1 MAKKLY
7 RSQLGKAGE
16 FLNHLDEVER
26 NKKQK
31 ENESQSKKLNYGSN
45 ISEYAQNFLNSLPDD
60 IKSVTKKSYLE
71 AQAKRLWE
79 SPVVAETRASN
90 HSFAPLTTE
99 QLSKAEA
106 DRQLALKKQQEEAQA
121 AKQKEEAFRASE
133 RDYAARRAALAE
145 KGKTTPVTTDVNPAT
160 DWLDYQV
167 KSSQNAGAQSFED
180 IANGLN
186 AAGAGI
192 LADIKTTANAFSG
205 DKTAQEEKKNDIKT
219 TFGKIKDAFE
229 KSRNNP
235 YGTPDEQLTEGDHL
249 GNLRKWWNAVNPV
262 SNAAKAASAVSSTA
276 YNKAVADY
284 LNDNASVDPSEIKQA
299 EIERTHPTQAAKGI
313 YSPTQ
318 ITKNVLS
325 NTSRMLPQIVF
336 SNAVGGKL
344 GSLAGGATLGLQ
356 SVPSAYRE
364 AKADGAT
371 DEQAVKYANLE
382 FFNQGFGDAA
392 LGGISGATTG
402 LLDAPISKLAASITK
417 TPLFKTVIQTAANV
431 AEEGGQEFIQNYI
444 STVNKRLTYNP
455 DAEFDVEGAVY
466 EGVLGGINAIALS
479 PGKTFG
485 QYKVNRSAYETVN
498 NLSKAA
504 GNISSAEEAN
514 IITNLANEIVEDAN
528 TVLSDDTAENSDK
541 SNAEYIKKGAEQI
554 AEKLSQN
561 TDSIISSNRNAA
573 NKVNSILEASDS
585 GSTEAVSELVYAVK
599 ATPSGNKGDAINNTV
614 DYVNTLIREQNNIKK
629 TAEQILSAKDTDI
642 SENADTVSQ
651 AKQTARDAVEYTNA
665 IIPELKKLSETL
677 RSNRNEINSRLKIDE
692 NISKQSTQTETVST
706 PERVSG
712 KAYNSEVAATLRS
725 TYGGSNIKETAEN
738 IIKNKGNVRNAV
750 DYVHEVYSKTGGSNS
765 DTATR
770 EYLTALDKE
779 IRTANRDYLAKN
791 TARLESALK
800 EYGVSNVE
808 IDDKIT
814 PLSDNGKYAWGQAH
828 YDRNTGKIY
837 VSPYAYANSVIGS
850 KIIHEFTHHGAK
862 ADTSLVN
869 DILTAAR
876 NSKSFNKEV
885 KLSDG
890 TTTNTVDNISSLIR
904 ENYANE
910 INEYIAL
917 SKNVTRYSEL
927 VRSGETKE
935 AAAKTA
941 AEEYRAQN
949 TAEYDSLVKDYIDED
964 TAAYVMEYL
973 NQDTDVLSK
982 LIEDNRPLWKRIL
995 DKIEDFIAKI
1005 TGKSEAREYQKAAD
1019 KIRAILESEVDA
1031 KVENTGSFTD
1041 IQSQLKENN
1050 AKIGNTSD
1058 GRKFSMELNVDE
1070 SNGLFAIHNLTA
1082 DSFMKSYKLGGFA
1095 MPSIAIARSDVGHSN
1110 FGDISLVFASD
1121 TINPANSDNKVY
1133 SADAWTPTFPRI
1145 EYEANSK
1152 VADRLRDKYYE
1163 LYRKFGQDKV
1173 SALYP
1178 YGNYFEEQL
1187 NTDGGVDGIISK
1199 QSDNPQMMQVYLADT
1214 QGKTVDSVVKET
1226 KTTLPSEQ
1234 VEQSEFIIDKLGADT
1249 VNEMRPQANESPIS
1263 ARKRWMSEHGDA
1275 FKAAY
1280 TDYLA
1285 QSGLTSEEAKNA
1297 IDNMSL
1303 YQLTSQIVKA
1313 RNYLA
1318 NGAETVKSE
1327 VDMEA
1332 TNNAIKKAV
1341 NQEDYL
1347 KWLHS
1352 LFDGGEKK
1360 SGVSNGKDPYTR
1372 NGNQRPFSATHY
1384 PVTLDNIVLSMKS
1397 QGDGNA
1403 KNATSIFVG
1412 SKTIRA
1418 ESATEYSSLDEIRA
1432 DKGRLAHRTPE
1443 EAKAAWDEF
1452 DNRLSAIINRIM
1464 DAKSGIGNRFIEQ
1477 DRIGS
1482 VLAEASRN
1490 NTEANIKKVLTQ
1502 YKLTPAVAADFK
1514 ALVDDIRSA
1523 PVDIFEAKP
1532 ERVVGLD
1539 EVKYA
1544 IVPSDVNSDVTTALN
1559 NAGIETKT
1567 YENGNE
1573 ADRLK
1578 VLNTLSDVRF
1588 SKQLDTGTSSE
1599 ITQADVEQLRS
1610 IGRKSIFE
1618 FTSEDIQKSEKWAKK
1633 FYSELGTKS
1642 PFFRAWFGDWR
1653 ENDTGTYKIVK
1664 ESGDAYNGAG
1674 RAHNTDMDRDISWG
1688 SSLTRETQ
1696 NHAVKSKIAVSAL
1709 GDIQSVIE
1717 NSIYLDT
1724 NISEKTSKT
1733 KMQNTAFMHSLYT
1746 VYESNGQKYLL
1757 KLFVEEALPNK
1768 GGEPFSRAY
1777 ELKDIEKI
1785 ADLSDGVLSDKGGLT
1800 EGKSTINNS
1809 ISDLYALV
1817 KRYDKDFKSQ
1827 QSSKVVNEDGSPK
1840 VVYHGTNA
1848 DFWTFSLANRGKNG
1862 EKLGVGYYFVDDKS
1876 SAERYGDRVIE
1887 AYLDI
1892 KKPASAEVMEISR
1905 KDWEKFLDFA
1915 IEHRD
1920 EYIDGEWKGN
1930 EINKEYE
1937 LTDFDYG
1944 SNDAELIK
1952 GFLNGIAAGNK
1963 DVTEAYLEM
1972 LKDSTGYD
1980 GVEYTSDGKNYYVAF
1995 TPNQIKSVDNLG
2007 TFDKSKGD
2015 IRYSKQLDA
2024 NGKEFVRVD
2033 DTTINEK
2040 NPKDIVKALKQIAE
2054 SKGFYDMEING
2065 QNIGLSNER
2074 GIQEWVYSKDAK
2086 SLYRNNK
2093 TAFNDKIQ
2101 SFQNADELIEAAK
2114 SYINEEAVHKKKFD
2128 SFARGEIRFKVGDNG
2143 YLADILIGIRR
2154 NQNAELYDIVNIT
2167 PIKITENSGRYVTDN
2182 TVQTGQEF
2190 SVDLSVSQTE
2200 SNVNTNTE
2208 NSSVNSSTET
2218 DNRYSRELLTP
2229 EQKKMRRLEERND
2242 FLERQLVQTNPL
2254 GGKARAVSPTTKAK
2268 IAKQLA
2274 AGMPGVRTSEV
2285 NEKLT
2290 DVFNAIEHSGAGT
2303 REEYRDA
2310 VTKAAE
2316 KAATELYNDF
2326 KVDNVNPLYEE
2337 FTDLYK
2343 HIRGM
2348 KFKITDTVKNDMND
2362 FAEFKKS
2369 VRGVLRFDNE
2379 NGLPVDTAYMELY
2392 DMQPSLFADNTGE
2405 PIGNQGDQLIRIAE
2419 VQEKISKEA
2428 GHPYQDASHEDDAY
2442 IIRTIRDAILSSYVE
2457 NSKETLASQNKTLKR
2472 ENEKLSEKAS
2482 MTDAYAKELRDVR
2495 TMYDNQT
2502 KEELARIYRE
2512 FVSQVKDQQKQLEK
2526 NSEKIERLN
2535 DRISRN
2541 NVNAAQKTALREIG
2555 RLHDMLTNPTKQK
2568 HIPQELRIA
2577 VGRYLNTLNGTKLLN
2592 GKTVNSEAIKSELSD
2607 DYSRILSQIGDVTSK
2622 LTRSSLDGKPTD
2634 YISASKEQINMLE
2647 RKVKYISELAH
2658 GETVD
2663 MSDNIDFIRN
2673 ITDITRIVNHLVKD
2687 SNDLFT
2693 GARTEEAVDFAN
2705 EWKSEL
2711 SGHKSKVGEIGS
2723 ERSGLKKWFD
2733 GVGYS
2738 LMSADLFFGT
2748 MGESGEKI
2756 SGWYRNAQTRQVKMK
2771 REYAE
2776 YMKKLLGDNYSTIAG
2791 SVKARNNLI
2800 DVEIAGE
2807 KIKVSKNQLMSLYL
2821 LWNRPAGRRHIETGG
2836 VSFVNKNG
2844 ETGKTYDIYPRTFD
2858 SLMSHL
2864 SKDDIRI
2871 ADGIGDFLSENCSEW
2886 GNEASMQLYGIRLYN
2901 DPKYFPIRTV
2911 SDSIETNFN
2920 NLENTH
2926 TLENSSFTK
2935 KLSKTASAPLAI
2947 GDVFDIADRHVN
2959 DMSAYSAYAPLN
2971 NSISRVFNTEGVKAS
2986 LRNAYGKAGVM
2997 YVENFIDKVNGNSPK
3012 TDTSNL
3018 ADKAMTFIAN
3028 NAKRAA
3034 VSLNISTALKQP
3046 LSLIRASLVI
3056 DPKYTAKAYA
3066 MITPGVNNIIK
3077 QGREYN
3083 RILDLMNEYSGIAV
3097 IKSMGYSDTGFGETT
3112 RDTYDEQNLKSAYNK
3127 AKYLR
3132 DKYDDITMRPAEFAD
3147 EITWVRMWKAC
3158 ELEAKEKYGSSLSAD
3173 EFNKKVASRFNEI
3186 IGKTQVVDSILDT
3199 APLSTNRLFR
3209 TLYPFMNEPVKTAAT
3224 LVSAAENVR
3233 NGKTGA
3239 KKQLAKAAAC
3249 YVISNMLAEPIVSSL
3264 VGMWRHDSPDDP
3276 EEFAKMFLKRFI
3288 GVDIDGET
3296 TFADV
3301 FTSNVAD
3308 GIFGVPFIGAW
3319 YDVITGKL
3327 QGFDPER
3334 MDLQP
3339 VADLVGNTAYFV
3351 KSLEKEDYE
3360 NQKTKI
3366 NYFTDMMSSLTQILG
3381 VPGSTLKRDLSA
3393 LARSAV
3399 NTVGGY
3405 VAQWELN
3412 KVYYNLGNANA
3423 RANKNFFDIMA
3434 KAYKAGDTEAYRYM
3448 LNDLKKTQ
3456 VGAKSFGV
3464 PYSKMNQYITERGGE
3479 IEVGSDMWNV
3489 SLQAEYNLPTFNP
3502 TMRVEKAVTDIYQ
3515 KATAAKLKNADN
3527 AIYKSPASRSQ
3538 AKFSVNGNDYEM
3550 TAEEFETYVSGTG
3563 DFAYKITTALTSN
3576 YQWSELNT
3584 EQKLYALEKTYEFSR
3599 AYWKKK
3605 IKPEYSPQAKWISE
3619 LCGTKVDFAAYA
3631 RVIVNKS
3638 KEK

>member
-1 MAKKLY
+1 M
-7 RSQLGKAGE
+7 
-16 FLNHLDEVER
+16 
-26 NKKQK
+26 
-31 ENESQSKKLNYGSN
+31 
-45 ISEYAQNFLNSLPDD
+45 
-60 IKSVTKKSYLE
+60 
-71 AQAKRLWE
+71 
-79 SPVVAETRASN
+79 
-90 HSFAPLTTE
+90 
-99 QLSKAEA
+99 
-106 DRQLALKKQQEEAQA
+106 
-121 AKQKEEAFRASE
+121 
-133 RDYAARRAALAE
+133 
-145 KGKTTPVTTDVNPAT
+145 
-160 DWLDYQV
+160 
-167 KSSQNAGAQSFED
+167 
-180 IANGLN
+180 
-186 AAGAGI
+186 
-192 LADIKTTANAFSG
+192 
-205 DKTAQEEKKNDIKT
+205 
-219 TFGKIKDAFE
+219 
-229 KSRNNP
+229 
-235 YGTPDEQLTEGDHL
+235 
-249 GNLRKWWNAVNPV
+249 
-262 SNAAKAASAVSSTA
+262 
-276 YNKAVADY
+276 
-284 LNDNASVDPSEIKQA
+284 
-299 EIERTHPTQAAKGI
+299 
-313 YSPTQ
+313 
-318 ITKNVLS
+318 
-325 NTSRMLPQIVF
+325 
-336 SNAVGGKL
+336 
-344 GSLAGGATLGLQ
+344 
-356 SVPSAYRE
+356 
-364 AKADGAT
+364 
-371 DEQAVKYANLE
+371 
-382 FFNQGFGDAA
+382 
-392 LGGISGATTG
+392 
-402 LLDAPISKLAASITK
+402 
-417 TPLFKTVIQTAANV
+417 
-431 AEEGGQEFIQNYI
+431 
-444 STVNKRLTYNP
+444 
-455 DAEFDVEGAVY
+455 
-466 EGVLGGINAIALS
+466 
-479 PGKTFG
+479 
-485 QYKVNRSAYETVN
+485 
-498 NLSKAA
+498 
-504 GNISSAEEAN
+504 
-514 IITNLANEIVEDAN
+514 
-528 TVLSDDTAENSDK
+528 
-541 SNAEYIKKGAEQI
+541 
-554 AEKLSQN
+554 
-561 TDSIISSNRNAA
+561 
-573 NKVNSILEASDS
+573 
-585 GSTEAVSELVYAVK
+585 
-599 ATPSGNKGDAINNTV
+599 
-614 DYVNTLIREQNNIKK
+614 
-629 TAEQILSAKDTDI
+629 
-642 SENADTVSQ
+642 
-651 AKQTARDAVEYTNA
+651 
-665 IIPELKKLSETL
+665 
-677 RSNRNEINSRLKIDE
+677 
-692 NISKQSTQTETVST
+692 
-706 PERVSG
+706 
-712 KAYNSEVAATLRS
+712 
-725 TYGGSNIKETAEN
+725 
-738 IIKNKGNVRNAV
+738 
-750 DYVHEVYSKTGGSNS
+750 
-765 DTATR
+765 
-770 EYLTALDKE
+770 
-779 IRTANRDYLAKN
+779 
-791 TARLESALK
+791 
-800 EYGVSNVE
+800 
-808 IDDKIT
+808 
-814 PLSDNGKYAWGQAH
+814 
-828 YDRNTGKIY
+828 
-837 VSPYAYANSVIGS
+837 
-850 KIIHEFTHHGAK
+850 
-862 ADTSLVN
+862 
-869 DILTAAR
+869 
-876 NSKSFNKEV
+876 
-885 KLSDG
+885 
-890 TTTNTVDNISSLIR
+890 
-904 ENYANE
+904 
-910 INEYIAL
+910 
-917 SKNVTRYSEL
+917 
-927 VRSGETKE
+927 
-935 AAAKTA
+935 
-941 AEEYRAQN
+941 
-949 TAEYDSLVKDYIDED
+949 
-964 TAAYVMEYL
+964 
-973 NQDTDVLSK
+973 
-982 LIEDNRPLWKRIL
+982 
-995 DKIEDFIAKI
+995 
-1005 TGKSEAREYQKAAD
+1005 
-1019 KIRAILESEVDA
+1019 
-1031 KVENTGSFTD
+1031 
-1041 IQSQLKENN
+1041 
-1050 AKIGNTSD
+1050 
-1058 GRKFSMELNVDE
+1058 
-1070 SNGLFAIHNLTA
+1070 
-1082 DSFMKSYKLGGFA
+1082 
-1095 MPSIAIARSDVGHSN
+1095 
-1110 FGDISLVFASD
+1110 
-1121 TINPANSDNKVY
+1121 
-1133 SADAWTPTFPRI
+1133 
-1145 EYEANSK
+1145 
-1152 VADRLRDKYYE
+1152 
-1163 LYRKFGQDKV
+1163 
-1173 SALYP
+1173 
-1178 YGNYFEEQL
+1178 
-1187 NTDGGVDGIISK
+1187 
-1199 QSDNPQMMQVYLADT
+1199 
-1214 QGKTVDSVVKET
+1214 
-1226 KTTLPSEQ
+1226 
-1234 VEQSEFIIDKLGADT
+1234 
-1249 VNEMRPQANESPIS
+1249 
-1263 ARKRWMSEHGDA
+1263 
-1275 FKAAY
+1275 
-1280 TDYLA
+1280 
-1285 QSGLTSEEAKNA
+1285 QSGLTSEEAQNA
-1297 IDNMSL
+1297 IDNMTKA
-1303 YQLTSQIVKA
+1303 QLLSQMVKT

-1327 VDMEA
+1327 VDTEA
-1332 TNNAIKKAV
+1332 TNNAIKEAV

-1360 SGVSNGKDPYTR
+1360 SGVSNGKEPYTR
-1372 NGNQRPFSATHY
+1372 NGNRRPFSATHY

-1418 ESATEYSSLDEIRA
+1418 ESAAEYSSLDEIRA

-1464 DAKSGIGNRFIEQ
+1464 DAESGIDNRFIEQ

-1514 ALVDDIRSA
+1514 ALVDDIKSA

-1539 EVKYA
+1539 EIKYA
-1544 IVPSDVNSDVTTALN
+1544 IVPSDINSNVTTALN

-1588 SKQLDTGTSSE
+1588 SKQLDTDTSSK

-1653 ENDTGTYKIVK
+1653 ENDTGKTNVVTVPTIDIRDAVLEYGDYHIKDTDWDVYAGRTLKDDTTHHSGGERINVK
-1664 ESGDAYNGAG
+1664 SLNSINAILENAVLLDTVVSENNTNKKAKYTAFLHKLYTPIIYNSKEYLAVTTVEEYYDESKNGVSRRAYNLKNIKIESADG
-1674 RAHNTDMDRDISWG
+1674 R
-1688 SSLTRETQ
+1688 L
-1696 NHAVKSKIAVSAL
+1696 
-1709 GDIQSVIE
+1709 
-1717 NSIYLDT
+1717 
-1724 NISEKTSKT
+1724 
-1733 KMQNTAFMHSLYT
+1733 
-1746 VYESNGQKYLL
+1746 
-1757 KLFVEEALPNK
+1757 
-1768 GGEPFSRAY
+1768 
-1777 ELKDIEKI
+1777 EKI
-1785 ADLSDGVLSDKGGLT
+1785 STSPMSDTD
-1800 EGKSTINNS
+1800 STVS

-1817 KRYDKDFKSQ
+1817 KGYDKDFKSQ
-1827 QSSKVVNEDGSPK
+1827 PSSKVVNADGSPK

-1862 EKLGVGYYFVDDKS
+1862 EKLGVGYYFVDNKS

-1937 LTDFDYG
+1937 LTDYDYG

-1980 GVEYTSDGKNYYVAF
+1980 GIAYNTDNTDYYVAF
-1995 TPNQIKSVDNLG
+1995 TPNQIKSADNLG

-2015 IRYSKQLDA
+2015 IRYSKQLDTENDTPVAQSISSWKTSIKQVPALFRNPNVKFGETNIDIGGGRFDLATDFLRENGTKNMVFDPYNRSEEVNKSTLDYLRNGNRADTATCANVLNVIAEPDARANVILETAKSVKQNGTAYFMVYEGDGSGVGKETSSGWQNNRKTADYVSEIEQYFDKVERKGKLITATEPKSDLPKAAWELSPGNAVRYSKQLDA
-2024 NGKEFVRVD
+2024 NGKEFVKVD
-2033 DTTINEK
+2033 DTTIDEK

-2054 SKGFYDMEING
+2054 SKGFYNMEING

-2074 GIQEWVYSKDAK
+2074 GIKEWVYSKDAK
-2086 SLYRNNK
+2086 SLYRSSQ

-2114 SYINEEAVHKKKFD
+2114 SFINEESVHKKKFD
-2128 SFARGEIRFKVGDNG
+2128 NFARGEIRFKVGDNG

-2182 TVQTGQEF
+2182 TVQTRQES
-2190 SVDLSVSQTE
+2190 SVDSSVSQTE

-2208 NSSVNSSTET
+2208 NSSVNSSAET

-2229 EQKKMRRLEERND
+2229 EQKKIRRLEERND

-2290 DVFNAIEHSGAGT
+2290 EVFNAIEHSGAGT

-2428 GHPYQDASHEDDAY
+2428 GHPYQDASQEDDAY

-2457 NSKETLASQNKTLKR
+2457 NSKETLASQNKTLRR
-2472 ENEKLSEKAS
+2472 ENEKLSEKAA
-2482 MTDAYAKELRDVR
+2482 MTDTYAKELRDVR

-2555 RLHDMLTNPTKQK
+2555 RLHNMLTNPTKQK

-2647 RKVKYISELAH
+2647 RKAKYISELAH

-2705 EWKSEL
+2705 EWKNEL

-2733 GVGYS
+2733 GAGYS

-2836 VSFVNKNG
+2836 VSFINKNG

-2997 YVENFIDKVNGNSPK
+2997 YVENFIDKVNGNTPK
-3012 TDTSNL
+3012 KDTSNL
-3018 ADKAMTFIAN
+3018 ADKAMTWIPN

-3034 VSLNISTALKQP
+3034 VSLNISTAFKQP
-3046 LSLIRASLVI
+3046 ISIVRAAIVI
-3056 DPKYTAKAYA
+3056 NPKYLSKAYA
-3066 MITPGVNNIIK
+3066 MITPGVNNIVK

-3112 RDTYDEQNLKSAYNK
+3112 RETYDEQNLKSAYNK

-3132 DKYDDITMRPAEFAD
+3132 NKYDDITMRPAEFAD

-3199 APLSTNRLFR
+3199 APLSTNPTFR
-3209 TLYPFMNEPVKTAAT
+3209 TFFPFMNEPVKTAAT

-3233 NGKTGA
+3233 NGKAGA

-3249 YVISNMLAEPIVSSL
+3249 YVISNNLVEPIVTSL

-3301 FTSNVAD
+3301 ITSNVAD
-3308 GIFGVPFIGAW
+3308 GIFGVPFIVAW
-3319 YDVITGKL
+3319 YGAITGKL

-3339 VADLVGNTAYFV
+3339 VADLIGNAAYFAN
-3351 KSLEKEDYE
+3351 SLGKEDYE

-3366 NYFTDMMSSLTQILG
+3366 NYFTDMMSSLTQIFG

-3423 RANKNFFDIMA
+3423 RANKNFYDIMA

-3527 AIYKSPASRSQ
+3527 AIYKSPTSRSQ
-3538 AKFSVNGNDYEM
+3538 AKFSVNGDDYEM
-3550 TAEEFETYVSGTG
+3550 TAEEFETYISGTG

-3576 YQWSELNT
+3576 YQWNELNT

-3605 IKPEYSPQAKWISE
+3605 IKPEYSPQTKWISE

>member
-1 MAKKLY
+1 MAVNQYK
-7 RSQLGKAGE
+7 RSQLGELGK
-16 FLNHLDEVER
+16 FLDSLDEKD
-26 NKKQK
+26 KKPKETTAVLESKK
-31 ENESQSKKLNYGSN
+31 ENQVSQYGADLTKFLDS
-45 ISEYAQNFLNSLPDD
+45 QNDKNKA
-60 IKSVTKKSYLE
+60 ITKKSHLE

-79 SPVVAETRASN
+79 TPVVAETRASN
-90 HSFAPLTTE
+90 HSFAPLTAE
-99 QLSKAEA
+99 QLSRAEA

-133 RDYAARRAALAE
+133 KDYAAKRAALAE
-145 KGKTTPVTTDVNPAT
+145 KGKTTPVTTNVNPAT

-192 LADIKTTANAFSG
+192 LADIKTTANAVSG

-229 KSRNNP
+229 KSRENP

-262 SNAAKAASAVSSTA
+262 SNAAKAASTFASSA

-284 LNDNASVDPSEIKQA
+284 LNDYASVDPSEIRQA
-299 EIERTHPTQAAKGI
+299 EIERTHPTQASKGI

-336 SNAVGGKL
+336 AKAVGGKL
-344 GSLAGGATLGLQ
+344 GSLAGGATLGYQ
-356 SVPSAYRE
+356 SLPSAYRE
-364 AKADGAT
+364 AKSENAT

-382 FFNQGFGDAA
+382 FFNQGFGDAV
-392 LGGISGATTG
+392 LNGISGATVG

-417 TPLFKTVIQTAANV
+417 TPLLKTVIQTAANV
-431 AEEGGQEFIQNYI
+431 TEEGGQEFIQNYI
-444 STVNKRLTYNP
+444 STVNKRLTYDS

-466 EGVLGGINAIALS
+466 EGVLGGINALALS
-479 PGKTFG
+479 PGKTLG

-498 NLSKAA
+498 SLSKAA
-504 GNISSAEEAN
+504 GNVSTTEEAN
-514 IITNLANEIVEDAN
+514 VITRLANEIVEDAN
-528 TVLSDDTAENSDK
+528 TVLSDESAEAADK
-541 SNAEYIKKGAEQI
+541 SNAEYIKKGAE
-554 AEKLSQN
+554 AVKEKLDN
-561 TDSIISSNRNAA
+561 NSSNIIKN
-573 NKVNSILEASDS
+573 NQSVLEKTQEIIRLQKTSDAEYLS
-585 GSTEAVSELVYAVK
+585 ALVK
-599 ATPSGNKGDAINNTV
+599 AVNESGYGGNSANAVNNTV
-614 DYVNTLIREQNNIKK
+614 DYVNELIKEHNQIANTAKNI
-629 TAEQILSAKDTDI
+629 ASMQDSQI
-642 SENADTVSQ
+642 SEDANTAAAQ
-651 AKQTARDAVEYTNA
+651 KQKASETIEYTDT

-692 NISKQSTQTETVST
+692 NISTQSTQTKTARTS
-706 PERVSG
+706 ERVSG

-725 TYGGSNIKETAEN
+725 TYGGSSIKETAEN
-738 IIKNKGNVRNAV
+738 IIKNKGNVRSAV

-791 TARLESALK
+791 TARLESVLK

-808 IDDKIT
+808 IDDNIT

-837 VSPYAYANSVIGS
+837 VSPYADANSVIGS

-917 SKNVTRYSEL
+917 SKNVSRYSEL
-927 VRSGETKE
+927 IRNSAAKE

-982 LIEDNRPLWKRIL
+982 LIEENRPLWKRIL

-1005 TGKSEAREYQKAAD
+1005 TGKAEAREYQKAAD
-1019 KIRAILESEVDA
+1019 KIREILGNEIDA
-1031 KVENTGSFTD
+1031 KVENTGSFKA
-1041 IQSQLKENN
+1041 IQQQIKNGNS
-1050 AKIGNTSD
+1050 KIGNTSD
-1058 GRKFSMELNVDE
+1058 GRRFSMELNVDE

-1082 DSFMKSYKLGGFA
+1082 DSFMKSYELGGFA

-1121 TINPANSDNKVY
+1121 TINPENLDNKVY
-1133 SADAWTPTFPRI
+1133 SADAWTPTFPKI

-1152 VADRLRDKYYE
+1152 VADRLRGKYYE

-1199 QSDNPQMMQVYLADT
+1199 QSNNPQMMQVYLADA

-1234 VEQSEFIIDKLGADT
+1234 IEQSEFIIDKLGADT

-1280 TDYLA
+1280 TDYLM
-1285 QSGLTSEEAKNA
+1285 QSGLTSEEAQNA
-1297 IDNMSL
+1297 IDNMTKA
-1303 YQLTSQIVKA
+1303 QLLSQMVKA

-1327 VDMEA
+1327 VDTEA
-1332 TNNAIKKAV
+1332 TNNAIKEAV

-1397 QGDGNA
+1397 QGDGNT

-1418 ESATEYSSLDEIRA
+1418 ESAAEYSSLDEIRA

-1464 DAKSGIGNRFIEQ
+1464 DAESGIDNRFIEQ

-1490 NTEANIKKVLTQ
+1490 NTETNIKKVLTQ

-1514 ALVDDIRSA
+1514 ALVDDIKSA

-1588 SKQLDTGTSSE
+1588 SKQLDTDTSSK

-1610 IGRKSIFE
+1610 IGRKSISE

-1653 ENDTGTYKIVK
+1653 ENDTGTYKAVK
-1664 ESGDAYNGAG
+1664 ASGSSYSGAG
-1674 RAHNTDMDRDISWG
+1674 RAHNTDMGRDISWG

-1709 GDIQSVIE
+1709 GDIQSVVE

-1724 NISEKTSKT
+1724 NISEKSSNT

-1827 QSSKVVNEDGSPK
+1827 PSSKVVNADGSPK

-1862 EKLGVGYYFVDDKS
+1862 EKLGVGYYFVDNKS
-1876 SAERYGDRVIE
+1876 SAERYGDRVVE

-1920 EYIDGEWKGN
+1920 EYIEGEWKGN
-1930 EINKEYE
+1930 DINKEYE

-1972 LKDSTGYD
+1972 LKDSTGYGGIAYNTD
-1980 GVEYTSDGKNYYVAF
+1980 NTDYYVAF
-1995 TPNQIKSVDNLG
+1995 TPNQIKSADNLG

-2024 NGKEFVRVD
+2024 NGKEFVKVD
-2033 DTTINEK
+2033 DTTIDEK

-2065 QNIGLSNER
+2065 QNIGLSNKR
-2074 GIQEWVYSKDAK
+2074 GINEWVFSRNAT
-2086 SLYRNNK
+2086 SLYKNDPQ
-2093 TAFNDKIQ
+2093 TFNDKMQ
-2101 SFQNADELIEAAK
+2101 SFQNVDELLETAK
-2114 SYINEEAVHKKKFD
+2114 SFINEEAAHKKKFD
-2128 SFARGEIRFKVGDNG
+2128 NFARGTVRFKVGDNG
-2143 YLADILIGIRR
+2143 YLADILVGIRK
-2154 NQNAELYDIVNIT
+2154 NQNAELYDIVNLVPT
-2167 PIKITENSGRYVTDN
+2167 KITEASNDSVVDN
-2182 TVQTGQEF
+2182 TTQISGEASADTSILQN
-2190 SVDLSVSQTE
+2190 SA
-2200 SNVNTNTE
+2200 NVNTSEKN
-2208 NSSVNSSTET
+2208 NSET
-2218 DNRYSRELLTP
+2218 SDIRYSRELLTP

-2290 DVFNAIEHSGAGT
+2290 EVFNAIEHSGAGT

-2428 GHPYQDASHEDDAY
+2428 GHPYQDASQEDDAY

-2457 NSKETLASQNKTLKR
+2457 NSKETLASQNKTLRR
-2472 ENEKLSEKAS
+2472 ENEKLSEKAA
-2482 MTDAYAKELRDVR
+2482 MTDTYAKELRDVR

-2555 RLHDMLTNPTKQK
+2555 RLHNMLTNPTKQK

-2705 EWKSEL
+2705 EWKNEL

-2733 GVGYS
+2733 GAGYS

-2836 VSFVNKNG
+2836 VSFINKNG

-2997 YVENFIDKVNGNSPK
+2997 YVENFIDKVNGNTPK
-3012 TDTSNL
+3012 KDTSNL
-3018 ADKAMTFIAN
+3018 ADKAMTWIPN

-3034 VSLNISTALKQP
+3034 VSLNISTAFKQP
-3046 LSLIRASLVI
+3046 ISIVRAAIVI
-3056 DPKYTAKAYA
+3056 NPKYLSKAYA
-3066 MITPGVNNIIK
+3066 MITPGVNNIVK

-3112 RDTYDEQNLKSAYNK
+3112 RETYDEQNLKSAYNK

-3132 DKYDDITMRPAEFAD
+3132 NKYDDITMRPAEFAD

-3199 APLSTNRLFR
+3199 APLSTNPTFR
-3209 TLYPFMNEPVKTAAT
+3209 TFFPFMNEPVKTAAT

-3233 NGKTGA
+3233 NGKAGA

-3249 YVISNMLAEPIVSSL
+3249 YVISNNLVEPIVTSL

-3301 FTSNVAD
+3301 ITSNVAD
-3308 GIFGVPFIGAW
+3308 GIFGVPFIVAW
-3319 YDVITGKL
+3319 YGAITGKL

-3339 VADLVGNTAYFV
+3339 VADLIGNAAYFA
-3351 KSLEKEDYE
+3351 KSLGKEDYE

-3366 NYFTDMMSSLTQILG
+3366 NYFTDMMSSLTQIFG

-3423 RANKNFFDIMA
+3423 RANKNFYDIMA

-3527 AIYKSPASRSQ
+3527 AIYKSPTSRSQ
-3538 AKFSVNGNDYEM
+3538 AKFSVNGDDYEM
-3550 TAEEFETYVSGTG
+3550 TAEEFETYISGTG

-3576 YQWSELNT
+3576 YQWNELNT

-3605 IKPEYSPQAKWISE
+3605 IKPEYSPQTKWISE